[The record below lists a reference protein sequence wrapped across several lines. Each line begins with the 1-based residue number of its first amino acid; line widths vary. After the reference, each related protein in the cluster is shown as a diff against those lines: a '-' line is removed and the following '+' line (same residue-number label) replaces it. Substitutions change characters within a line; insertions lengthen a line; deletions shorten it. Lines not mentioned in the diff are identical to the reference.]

1 MTIFL
6 KKNTSKTLPFSYRS
20 HRWMAGWHMVKTYII
35 DYKKTF
41 SDMYKAV
48 DGSQKGQKVVKMTK
62 FANKSPLK

>member
-1 MTIFL
+1 
-6 KKNTSKTLPFSYRS
+6 
-20 HRWMAGWHMVKTYII
+20 MAGWHMVKTYII